1 MATYGLTSAEAARRL
16 EGRPAHPAAGSMTYR
31 AIIRRNL
38 LTLFNLVLA
47 ACAVALI
54 ATGQLADL
62 LFAGVLVV
70 NSGIGIVQE
79 VRAKRALDRLALL
92 AAPRARVLRDGVEQE
107 VHVDDVV
114 TGDAIVLRPGDQVV
128 ADGHL
133 LEARG
138 LQVDES
144 ILTGESDPD
153 ARRAGDSVQSGSFC
167 VAGSGTY
174 EADRVGADA
183 YANELTG
190 VAREDRRELSPLQ
203 ISINHLLRILV
214 ALMIPI
220 SALLL
225 YALHVHDVPTREAV
239 QTAVAGIVSLVPE
252 GLVLLASLVFA
263 VAAARVGRRGALVQ
277 RLPAVEAL
285 AGLDIVCLDKTGTL
299 TDGTLAVEEI
309 LPVSGAD
316 EREVHALLGKFSAS
330 LGSRNP
336 TADALHGQLGGAPE
350 PVSLEVPFSS
360 RWKWSGIAFGNGD
373 ELVLGAPEV
382 IVHPG
387 SDPALAHD
395 VGARQDRRLRVL
407 LFARASGLAEPEGD
421 EEPRLPSL
429 TPLALIALSER
440 MRPDAAATVAYLHR
454 TGVHVKI
461 ISGDGPATVAAVARA
476 AGIET
481 DGRVTTGAELPQ
493 ESAAL
498 RRSAID
504 NAVFARVQPEHKRQ
518 LVAALKRGGRRV
530 GMIGDGVND
539 VPALKE
545 CDVAVALGSGS
556 QLAKGVADVVLVTE
570 NFASIPFA
578 IEEGRKILRNVQRV
592 AKLFVAKSVFA
603 ALLILTVGV
612 GGGSFPLLPR
622 QLSLAAAFTVGIPAF
637 FLALAPAT
645 QAPLKPFLRDVA
657 AFAVPA
663 GLVLGVAVL
672 LGHGLVHTSIGRSAA
687 ESQTTSLTIL
697 VFVGLY
703 LVLVLESGSMRRSR
717 VRGALVP
724 TLVGSLAIGYLV
736 ILSFPSLRKAFGLG
750 TPTGLPLVVS
760 IICTTFAI
768 GALGLLGLSLT
779 RPGGEQVQVVRFWR
793 RKPERAEP

>member
-1 MATYGLTSAEAARRL
+1 VTTYGLTSAEAARRL
-16 EGRPAHPAAGSMTYR
+16 EERSPHSASGSLTYR
-31 AIIRRNL
+31 AIVRRNV
-38 LTLFNLVLA
+38 LTLFNFVLA

-62 LFAGVLVV
+62 LFAAVLIV

-92 AAPRARVLRDGVEQE
+92 AAPRARVLRDGAERE
-107 VHVDDVV
+107 IAVDDVV
-114 TGDAIVLRPGDQVV
+114 AGDAIMLSPGDQVV
-128 ADGHL
+128 ADGRL

-153 ARRAGDSVQSGSFC
+153 ARRAGDSLRSGSFC
-167 VAGSGTY
+167 VAGSGIY
-174 EADRVGADA
+174 EAVGVGADA

-190 VAREDRRELSPLQ
+190 VAREDRRDLSPLQ
-203 ISINHLLRILV
+203 LSINHLLRLMV

-220 SALLL
+220 SGLLL
-225 YALHVHDVPTREAV
+225 YALHVHAVPTQEAV
-239 QTAVAGIVSLVPE
+239 STSVAGIVSLVPE

-299 TDGTLAVEEI
+299 TDGTLGVEEI

-316 EREVHALLGKFSAS
+316 GREVQALLGTFAAS
-330 LGSRNP
+330 LGGRNP
-336 TADALHGQLGGAPE
+336 TADALHAHLGGSAR

-360 RWKWSGIAFGNGD
+360 RWKWSGLAFGDGS
-373 ELVLGAPEV
+373 ELVLGAPEI
-382 IVHPG
+382 IVR
-387 SDPALAHD
+387 SEADPALAHE
-395 VGARQDRRLRVL
+395 VGVRQERRLRVL
-407 LFARASGLAEPEGD
+407 LFARTSGLAEPEGD
-421 EEPRLPSL
+421 REPRLPSL
-429 TPLALIALSER
+429 TPLALVALSER
-440 MRPDAAATVAYLHR
+440 MRPDAATTVAYLHR

-481 DGRVTTGAELPQ
+481 DGRVTTGADLPQ
-493 ESAAL
+493 DAGAL
-498 RRSAID
+498 RRSAND
-504 NAVFARVQPEHKRQ
+504 NAVFARVQPEDKRQ
-518 LVAALKRGGRRV
+518 LVAALRRGGRRV

-545 CDVAVALGSGS
+545 CDVAIALGSGS
-556 QLAKGVADVVLVTE
+556 QLAKGVADVVLVRE
-570 NFASIPFA
+570 SFESIPFA

-603 ALLILTVGV
+603 AVLILTVGV
-612 GGGSFPLLPR
+612 GGGVFPFLPR

-637 FLALAPAT
+637 VLALAPAA
-645 QAPLKPFLRDVA
+645 QAPPKPFLKDVA
-657 AFAVPA
+657 WFGVPA
-663 GLVLGVAVL
+663 GVVLAVAVL

-687 ESQTTSLTIL
+687 ESETTSLTIL

-717 VRGALVP
+717 LRGALVP
-724 TLVGSLAIGYLV
+724 TLVGALAVGYLAI
-736 ILSFPSLRKAFGLG
+736 ISFPAPREWFGLAS
-750 TPTGLPLVVS
+750 PSGLPLVVS
-760 IICTTFAI
+760 VICTTFAI

-793 RKPERAEP
+793 KRAGA

>member
-1 MATYGLTSAEAARRL
+1 VTTYGLSSAEAARRL
-16 EGRPAHPAAGSMTYR
+16 EQRGPSQPPAGSLTYR

-38 LTLFNLVLA
+38 LTLFNFILA

-62 LFAGVLVV
+62 LFAAVLVI

-92 AAPRARVLRDGVEQE
+92 AAPRARVLRDNAERV
-107 VHVDDVV
+107 VAVDDVV
-114 TGDAIVLRPGDQVV
+114 VGDAIVVGPGDQIV
-128 ADGHL
+128 ADGRL

-153 ARRAGDSVQSGSFC
+153 ARRVGDELQSGSFC
-167 VAGSGTY
+167 VAGSGIY
-174 EADRVGADA
+174 EAARVGADS

-203 ISINHLLRILV
+203 LAINRLLRLMI

-220 SALLL
+220 SILLV
-225 YALHVHDVPTREAV
+225 YALRAHDVPVREAV
-239 QTAVAGIVSLVPE
+239 STAVAGIVSLVPE

-285 AGLDIVCLDKTGTL
+285 AGLDVVCLDKTGTL

-309 LPVSGAD
+309 LPLSGAD
-316 EREVHALLGKFSAS
+316 ERDVHALLGAFAAS
-330 LGSRNP
+330 LGARNP
-336 TADALHGQLGGAPE
+336 TADAVHAQLPAAE
-350 PVSLEVPFSS
+350 RHVTIEVPFSS
-360 RWKWSGIAFGNGD
+360 RWKWSGVAFDDGTQV
-373 ELVLGAPEV
+373 VLGAPEV
-382 IVHPG
+382 LVRPEA
-387 SDPALAHD
+387 DPELAHA
-395 VGARQDRRLRVL
+395 VGSRQERRLRVL
-407 LFARASGLAEPEGD
+407 LFARARGLTEPEGD
-421 EEPRLPSL
+421 GEPPLPEL
-429 TPLALIALSER
+429 LPIALVALSER
-440 MRPDAAATVAYLHR
+440 MRPDAATTVAYLQR
-454 TGVHVKI
+454 AGVEVKI

-481 DGRVTTGAELPQ
+481 DGRVTTGAELPA
-493 ESAAL
+493 EATAL
-498 RRSAID
+498 RQSALQ
-504 NAVFARVQPEHKRQ
+504 NAVFARVQPEHKRL
-518 LVAALKRGGRRV
+518 LVAALRRGGRRV
-530 GMIGDGVND
+530 GMVGDGVND

-556 QLAKGVADVVLVTE
+556 QLAKGVADVVLVNE
-570 NFASIPFA
+570 SFESIPFA
-578 IEEGRKILRNVQRV
+578 IEEGRKILRNIQRV

-603 ALLILTVGV
+603 AVLILTVGV
-612 GGGSFPLLPR
+612 GGGSYPFLPR
-622 QLSLAAAFTVGIPAF
+622 QLSLAAAITVGIPAF
-637 FLALAPAT
+637 LLALAPAT
-645 QAPLKPFLRDVA
+645 QAPPRAFMRDVA
-657 AFAVPA
+657 AFAIPA
-663 GLVLGVAVL
+663 GIVLGVAVL

-724 TLVGSLAIGYLV
+724 LLVGLLALSYLV
-736 ILSFPSLRKAFGLG
+736 VLSFSGLRSAFALG
-750 TPTGLPLVVS
+750 TPTGLPILVS

-768 GALGLLGLSLT
+768 GALGMLGLSLT

-793 RKPERAEP
+793 RAGS

>member
-1 MATYGLTSAEAARRL
+1 VTTYGLSSAEAARRL
-16 EGRPAHPAAGSMTYR
+16 EQRGPSQPAVGGLTYR

-38 LTLFNLVLA
+38 LTLFNFVLA

-92 AAPRARVLRDGVEQE
+92 AAPRARVVRDNAERVVG
-107 VHVDDVV
+107 VDDVV
-114 TGDAIVLRPGDQVV
+114 VGDAIVLRPGDQVV
-128 ADGHL
+128 ADGRL

-153 ARRAGDSVQSGSFC
+153 ARRAGDELQSGSFC
-167 VAGSGTY
+167 VAGSGVY
-174 EADRVGADA
+174 EAERVGADA

-203 ISINHLLRILV
+203 LAINRLLRLMV

-225 YALHVHDVPTREAV
+225 YALRAHDVPTREAV
-239 QTAVAGIVSLVPE
+239 STAVAGIVSLVPE

-285 AGLDIVCLDKTGTL
+285 AGLDVVCLDKTGTL
-299 TDGTLAVEEI
+299 TDGTLAVDEI
-309 LPVSGAD
+309 VPLSGAD
-316 EREVHALLGKFSAS
+316 GRDVHALLGTFAGS
-330 LGSRNP
+330 LGARNP
-336 TADALHGQLGGAPE
+336 TADALHAHLAGAPRT
-350 PVSLEVPFSS
+350 VRLEVPFSS
-360 RWKWSGIAFGNGD
+360 RWKWSGIAFDDGT

-382 IVHPG
+382 LVRAEA
-387 SDPALAHD
+387 DPALAHEVD
-395 VGARQDRRLRVL
+395 SRQEQRLRVL
-407 LFARASGLAEPEGD
+407 LFARTRGLVEPEGD
-421 EEPRLPSL
+421 DEPRLPEL
-429 TPLALIALSER
+429 APLALLALSER
-440 MRPDAAATVAYLHR
+440 MRPDAGRTVAYLQR
-454 TGVHVKI
+454 EGVEVKI

-481 DGRVTTGAELPQ
+481 NGRVTTGAELP
-493 ESAAL
+493 EEASAL
-498 RRSAID
+498 RRSALD

-518 LVAALKRGGRRV
+518 LVAALRRGGRRV
-530 GMIGDGVND
+530 GMVGDGVND

-556 QLAKGVADVVLVTE
+556 QLAKGVADVVLVSE
-570 NFASIPFA
+570 SFEAIPFA

-603 ALLILTVGV
+603 AVLILTVGV
-612 GGGSFPLLPR
+612 GGGSYPFLPR
-622 QLSLAAAFTVGIPAF
+622 QLSLAAAITVGIPAF
-637 FLALAPAT
+637 LLALAPAA
-645 QAPLKPFLRDVA
+645 QARPKPFMRDVA
-657 AFAVPA
+657 GFAVPA
-663 GLVLGVAVL
+663 GLVLGLAVL
-672 LGHGLVHTSIGRSAA
+672 LGHGLVHTSIGRSSA
-687 ESQTTSLTIL
+687 ESQTTSMTIL

-724 TLVGSLAIGYLV
+724 LLVGLLAASYLV
-736 ILSFPSLRKAFGLG
+736 VLSFPSLRSAFALG
-750 TPTGLPLVVS
+750 TPSGLPIIVS

-779 RPGGEQVQVVRFWR
+779 RPGGEQVHVVRFWR
-793 RKPERAEP
+793 RARS